1 MALILAPME
10 GVLDATLR
18 DILTRFGGVDW
29 CVSEFVRV
37 TGTRLPQRTFL
48 RMVPE
53 LEHGSRTPCGIPV
66 RAQLLGSDPD
76 SMARNA
82 ERLASLQPH
91 GIDINFGCPA
101 NIVNRHGGGAALLDT
116 PEVVEAVV
124 AAVRKA
130 VPAPM
135 VVSAKMRL
143 GVNDDRRA
151 EECARAIESGGAQ
164 QLVVHART
172 KVQGYQPPAHWGRIR
187 EIREAVR
194 IPVVANGEIWSVE
207 DARRCI
213 EESGCRDLMLG
224 RGMVADPGLALAIR
238 QSAVFSGES
247 PAGDLPA
254 QRLNW
259 NDVVP
264 ALRELWMRHA
274 GFTSVPAR
282 AGRLKQWL
290 VFLKRRFPPA
300 AELFGKI
307 RASNDADFISK
318 QLNASEQ
325 GGGIAECEASG

>member
-37 TGTRLPQRTFL
+37 TGTRLPARTFL

-53 LEHGSRTPCGIPV
+53 LEHGSRTPAGVPV

-82 ERLASLQPH
+82 ERLAALQPH

-116 PEVVEAVV
+116 PQIVEAVV

-130 VPAPM
+130 VPACM

-172 KVQGYQPPAHWGRIR
+172 KAQGYQPPAHWHRIR
-187 EIREAVR
+187 DIREAVR

-207 DARRCI
+207 DARRCM

-224 RGMVADPGLALAIR
+224 RGMVADPGLAHAIR
-238 QSAVFSGES
+238 RSILREGK
-247 PAGDLPA
+247 PAGEGSPERTLD
-254 QRLNW
+254 W
-259 NDVVP
+259 HHVIP
-264 ALRELWMRHA
+264 ALRELWTRHA
-274 GFTSVPAR
+274 GVASIPAR

-290 VFLKRRFPPA
+290 VLLKRRFPAA
-300 AELFGKI
+300 AELFAAI
-307 RASNDADFISK
+307 RSSNDADLISA
-318 QLNASEQ
+318 QLASPREMR
-325 GGGIAECEASG
+325 G